1 MKNLHILS
9 TEKVTYSERVKSNVK
24 FDQRLKR
31 SVLEISIEKT
41 DSESTLEVDNND
53 VSRICQTLGMDIT
66 SQVEGFNIRYYSN
79 KAILCG

>member
-1 MKNLHILS
+1 MAPIPPVDSGGS

-53 VSRICQTLGMDIT
+53 V
-66 SQVEGFNIRYYSN
+66 
-79 KAILCG
+79 A